1 MPSLL
6 NGYVL
11 DAVCLTKPWRR
22 CSLRSL
28 VSLHHA
34 LVFPV
39 YRSTLFVV
47 FCSGIVF
54 SSSAFWCNQRAVVR
68 SSLHNLLLSRC
79 SRDSACVGGCCCVF
93 LRSRLAQICHS
104 SQEGGKLQKYP
115 KISSENIQLLTT
127 DIFCSFLTMILLIL
141 MSDVLVDEV
150 ATAVE
155 LIKRNCLNRR
165 VLILAIPINELSSNY
180 GPWLSTRARSI

>member
-1 MPSLL
+1 M
-6 NGYVL
+6 
-11 DAVCLTKPWRR
+11 
-22 CSLRSL
+22 
-28 VSLHHA
+28 
-34 LVFPV
+34 
-39 YRSTLFVV
+39 
-47 FCSGIVF
+47 
-54 SSSAFWCNQRAVVR
+54 
-68 SSLHNLLLSRC
+68 
-79 SRDSACVGGCCCVF
+79 F

-127 DIFCSFLTMILLIL
+127 DIFCNFLTMILIL

-155 LIKRNCLNRR
+155 LIERNCLNRR

-180 GPWLSTRARSI
+180 GP

>member
-11 DAVCLTKPWRR
+11 DVVCLIKPWRR

-34 LVFPV
+34 LVFPA

-79 SRDSACVGGCCCVF
+79 ARDSAHVGGCPCVF

-127 DIFCSFLTMILLIL
+127 DIFCNFLTMILIL
-141 MSDVLVDEV
+141 MSDVLVV